1 MHLNE
6 KELNFPKTGEKDNLV
21 MGGSSKASGINV
33 FVNEK
38 FLDGRDIAEIKI
50 RGRETLHIRI
60 ELKETRKNANE
71 MMYKII
77 TKKGIFIDKLESL
90 RYIVELF

>member
-6 KELNFPKTGEKDNLV
+6 KELNFPKTSEKDNLV